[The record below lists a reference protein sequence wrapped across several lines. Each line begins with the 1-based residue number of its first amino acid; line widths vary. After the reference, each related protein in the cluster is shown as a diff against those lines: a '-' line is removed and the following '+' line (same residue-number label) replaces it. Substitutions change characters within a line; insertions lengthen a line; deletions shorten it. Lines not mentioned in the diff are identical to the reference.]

1 MEKLVISFV
10 TEMRKKIY
18 CQKKHQTMEML
29 SLKTLD
35 LEARLHGNILD
46 TLKINNK
53 TKRKFAKEFLIIGD
67 NHKIIFVMETIKMI
81 YMPKN

>member
-1 MEKLVISFV
+1 
-10 TEMRKKIY
+10 
-18 CQKKHQTMEML
+18 
-29 SLKTLD
+29 LKTLD

-67 NHKIIFVMETIKMI
+67 NHKIISVMETIKMI

>member
-1 MEKLVISFV
+1 
-10 TEMRKKIY
+10 
-18 CQKKHQTMEML
+18 MEMQL
-29 SLKTLD
+29 LRILVS
-35 LEARLHGNILD
+35 EVRLHGNILD

-67 NHKIIFVMETIKMI
+67 NHKIISVMETIKMI